1 MDAERAR
8 RAEVERGSDG
18 LLGVEVYGA
27 HHRDRLV
34 GADRQR
40 GETERTEAAP
50 DLGEPREVAAVA
62 REVESPRRTDDD
74 PSAPERRALIGEAAP
89 APVLARYEM
98 QLDAGDRT
106 RVPPV
111 ELLDRGHAG
120 APEQIADAQR
130 NEKARVPR
138 GGEHPQR
145 REVEVVVVVVRH
157 EHEVDRRK
165 IRERDRR
172 RREAPWTEKR
182 ERARRARPNR
192 IGEKRHVVHLH
203 EHGRVPDPGDGRRAV
218 PRVLAQ
224 KSAVVRDGGRRPRPP
239 AQRPER
245 AAEKKRHGDV
255 GPDAR
260 QRDQIPKAP
269 APVMCW
275 SIRHRPYI
283 HPPAETVHPV

>member
-1 MDAERAR
+1 MDRRVRIAPRSPGACLAEWRRPHGVGGQAARARRRLEAAWRLVEWLVRQIKCAVVDAERAR

-34 GADRQR
+34 GADRQH

-89 APVLARYEM
+89 APMLARYEM

-111 ELLDRGHAG
+111 ELLDRGDAG
-120 APEQIADAQR
+120 SPEQIADAQR

-138 GGEHPQR
+138 SGEHPQR

-157 EHEVDRRK
+157 EHEVD
-165 IRERDRR
+165 
-172 RREAPWTEKR
+172 
-182 ERARRARPNR
+182 
-192 IGEKRHVVHLH
+192 
-203 EHGRVPDPGDGRRAV
+203 
-218 PRVLAQ
+218 
-224 KSAVVRDGGRRPRPP
+224 
-239 AQRPER
+239 
-245 AAEKKRHGDV
+245 
-255 GPDAR
+255 
-260 QRDQIPKAP
+260 
-269 APVMCW
+269 
-275 SIRHRPYI
+275 
-283 HPPAETVHPV
+283 